1 MDKVFY
7 QPITGI
13 KGVGE
18 KTARLFAQ
26 VGVRTVG
33 DLLFYYPRD
42 YDVYGEIMTID
53 EASRHEGE
61 VVAVKAMLIGEAQL
75 RFVKKLSI
83 LTLNVADVTGQ
94 LKVTLFNMPYMKNS
108 LKTDRHYVIRGLVQK
123 KGAQLFM
130 EQPRV
135 TTVDNYEEVRGTMQ
149 PKYPLTKGLT
159 NNAITKAMKQVIPET
174 ALLSETLPE
183 ELRKKRDLIGISE
196 AVRKIHFPASMEEFL
211 DARRRLSYQEFYDFI
226 YRIRTLKSE
235 EAHLKNGYPCIE
247 VAECQRLIEA
257 LPYPL
262 TGAQLKVW
270 EDIRRD
276 LTGANVMNRLVQGD
290 VGSGKTILAFLAL
303 LMVCV
308 NGYQGAIMAPT
319 EVLARQHMASFQELI
334 TDHHLPLNPVLLIGS
349 LSAKE
354 KREAQEGIADGTY
367 NLIVGTNALI
377 QEKISY
383 QNLALVIT
391 DEQHRFGVRQRDTLA
406 EKGALAKDDTLPHVL
421 SLSATPIPR
430 TLAIVLYGDLSVSIL
445 DEKPANRLPIKN
457 AVVNTDYRATAYKF
471 LAKEIAAHHQ
481 VYCVCPMI
489 EEGEMEGVENVISY
503 AEKLRAALPAQV
515 RTEVL
520 HGQMKPAVK
529 DEIMSRFSDGDID
542 VLVSTTVVEV
552 GVNVPNATVM
562 MVENAEHFGLAQ
574 LHQLRGRVGRGDAQ
588 SYCVFINSSKKE
600 EAAARLEILN
610 HSNDGFEIAEKDLQ
624 LRGPGE
630 LFGVRQS
637 GELAFRVGDIYRD
650 AEILKM
656 AARDVEEYM
665 FLDESPFFQ

>member
-1 MDKVFY
+1 MHESLRESM
-7 QPITGI
+7 TGL
-13 KGVGE
+13 KGVGD

-26 VGVRTVG
+26 VGVHTVG
-33 DLLFYYPRD
+33 ELLLYYPRD
-42 YDVYGEIMTID
+42 YDIYGEIMTID

-61 VVAVKAMLIGEAQL
+61 VVAVKAMLVGEAQL

-83 LTLNVADVTGQ
+83 LTLHVADVTGQ
-94 LKVTLFNMPYMKNS
+94 LKVTLFNMPYMKSS
-108 LKTDRHYVIRGLVQK
+108 LKTDRHYVIRGLMQK

-135 TTVDNYEEVRGTMQ
+135 TTVENYEEVRGTMQ

-159 NNAITKAMKQVIPET
+159 NNAVTKAMKQAVAE
-174 ALLSETLPE
+174 AVHLEETLPDA
-183 ELRKKRDLIGISE
+183 LREKRNLIGICE
-196 AVRKIHFPASMEEFL
+196 AVRKIHFPLSMEDFFA
-211 DARRRLSYQEFYDFI
+211 ARRRLSYQEFYDFI
-226 YRIRTLKSE
+226 YRIRTLKSHE
-235 EAHLKNGYPCIE
+235 DALKNGYPCIE
-247 VAECQRLIEA
+247 VAECRRLIEA

-262 TGAQLKVW
+262 TNAQKKVW
-270 EDIRRD
+270 EEICRD
-276 LTGANVMNRLVQGD
+276 LTGARVMNRLVQGD
-290 VGSGKTILAFLAL
+290 VGSGKTILAFLSL
-303 LMVCV
+303 LMVAV

-319 EVLARQHMASFQELI
+319 EVLARQHIESFKELI
-334 TDHHLPLNPVLLIGS
+334 AAHDLPLNPVLLVGS

-354 KREAQEGIADGTY
+354 KREVQEGIADGTY

-377 QEKISY
+377 QEKVSY

-406 EKGALAKDDTLPHVL
+406 EKGGDVFAGVQPHVL

-445 DEKPANRLPIKN
+445 DEKPANRLPVKN

-471 LAKEIAAHHQ
+471 IAKEVAAQHQ
-481 VYCVCPMI
+481 VYVICPMI
-489 EEGEMEGVENVISY
+489 EEGEMEGVENVVSY
-503 AEKLRAALPAQV
+503 AEKLKAALPNEV
-515 RTEVL
+515 RIEIL

-529 DEIMSRFSDGDID
+529 DEIMSRFLEGNID

-600 EAAARLEILN
+600 EAAARLEILKQ
-610 HSNDGFEIAEKDLQ
+610 SNDGFKIAEEDLKQ
-624 LRGPGE
+624 RGPGE

-650 AEILKM
+650 SELLKM
-656 AARDVEEYM
+656 AAGDV
-665 FLDESPFFQ
+665 DEILVAN